1 MNQLKKG
8 LGIVWILLGPAAIL
22 FMLWQAYEKVG
33 EANAKIALA
42 TSETAKA
49 AAQGIATNTLL
60 QWSIIIAIFV
70 PIAFGL
76 VIFGKYAMQGAYD
89 HLPESSTEIEDD

>member
-1 MNQLKKG
+1 MNQLKKAF
-8 LGIVWILLGPAAIL
+8 GIIWILLGPAAIL

-33 EANAKIALA
+33 DANAKIAAA
-42 TSETAKA
+42 TTEAAKA

-70 PIAFGL
+70 PIAFGM

-89 HLPESSTEIEDD
+89 HLPENSLEIEVD